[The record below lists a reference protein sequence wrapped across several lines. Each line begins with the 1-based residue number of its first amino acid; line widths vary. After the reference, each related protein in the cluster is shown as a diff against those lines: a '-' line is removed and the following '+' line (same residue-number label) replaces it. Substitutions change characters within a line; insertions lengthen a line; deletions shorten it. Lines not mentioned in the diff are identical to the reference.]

1 MRITDPALHER
12 RRNEILSAAEQCF
25 VEKGFHQASMADI
38 ARAAGL
44 SMGLLYRYFK
54 NKAAIVT
61 LFSARDRDVALDLI
75 KAFGASANPLE
86 QLPALVEQLTAQS
99 MDIHVA
105 RITGEVLAEA
115 GRNRTLLLAIQADDL
130 AIRTALT
137 QCLRTQQKA
146 GAITKQMESRE
157 LTNMLMTLFDGL
169 LGRSIC
175 DAQLDLRKFRQ
186 SLVSTLRH
194 LLRP

>member
-1 MRITDPALHER
+1 MRTTDPALHER
-12 RRNEILSAAEQCF
+12 RRDEILSAAGQCF

-61 LFSARDRDVALDLI
+61 LFSARDRDAALDLI
-75 KAFGASANPLE
+75 KAFGASANPLD
-86 QLPALVEQLTAQS
+86 QLPALVEQLTAQA
-99 MDIHVA
+99 MDIHFA

-115 GRNRTLLLAIQADDL
+115 GRNQTLLLAIQADDL
-130 AIRTALT
+130 ALRSALT
-137 QCLRTQQKA
+137 QCLRTQQKT
-146 GAITKQMESRE
+146 GAITKRMEPRE